1 MVLARKFS
9 DTTLRKTWLEKIFA
23 LAREVKNSRTK
34 TKKFRFHF
42 FRKHA

>member
-1 MVLARKFS
+1 M
-9 DTTLRKTWLEKIFA
+9 
-23 LAREVKNSRTK
+23 AREAKNSRTK